1 MNRRSIATPRQ
12 PSAEERMIRL
22 GQATISLERRE
33 AFLDGRLLRVGGR
46 AFEILSVLMQADGRI
61 VSKDELITQV
71 WPDTVVEENNLQ
83 VQISS
88 LRKLLGEKELIQTVP
103 RRGYRL
109 LKERESPLP
118 SFHPAP
124 STPLS
129 TEDQVT
135 IDPDT
140 VPVFIV
146 DDEAP
151 VRMAL
156 SRLLRAE
163 GIAHRIFASA
173 EELLG
178 ADLDIGPACLLLDVS
193 LPETTGLE
201 LQSALGQRGHP
212 WPIVFMTGFGTIPM
226 SVQAMKAG
234 AVEFLTKPFN
244 DDQLLEILR
253 TTRQRA
259 AMEFE
264 QWQRIQNARQKAG
277 LLTPREREVLP
288 LMVVGLSNKQIANR
302 LGTSEVTAKVHRKH
316 IMAKMQTRSLVSL
329 VKLYGLISMAP
340 ASGVQ
345 GSS

>member
-1 MNRRSIATPRQ
+1 
-12 PSAEERMIRL
+12 MIRL

-33 AFLDGRLLRVGGR
+33 AFLDGQPLRVGGR
-46 AFEILSVLMQADGRI
+46 AFEILSVLMQAEGRI

-88 LRKLLGEKELIQTVP
+88 LRKLLGEKALIQTVP

-118 SFHPAP
+118 PFHPAAP
-124 STPLS
+124 LVSETP
-129 TEDQVT
+129 QT
-135 IDPDT
+135 IDPDS

-146 DDEAP
+146 DDEAR
-151 VRMAL
+151 VRTAL

-173 EELLG
+173 EELLS

-193 LPETTGLE
+193 LPEASGLQ

-212 WPIVFMTGFGTIPM
+212 WPVIFMTGFGTIAM

-244 DDQLLEILR
+244 DDQLLDILR
-253 TTRQRA
+253 TTRARA
-259 AMEFE
+259 AMAFE
-264 QWQRIQNARQKAG
+264 HWQRIQNARQRAA

-288 LMVVGLSNKQIANR
+288 LIVAGLSNKHIANR

-316 IMAKMQTRSLVSL
+316 IMEKMQTRSLVSL
-329 VKLYGLISMAP
+329 VNLYGLISTEP
-340 ASGVQ
+340 AFGVP

>member
-1 MNRRSIATPRQ
+1 
-12 PSAEERMIRL
+12 MIRL

-33 AFLDGRLLRVGGR
+33 AFLDGRPLRVGGR

-109 LKERESPLP
+109 LKEREPPLP
-118 SFHPAP
+118 LFHPVSPGTYA
-124 STPLS
+124 S
-129 TEDQVT
+129 EEQET
-135 IDPDT
+135 IDPDS
-140 VPVFIV
+140 VPVYIV
-146 DDEAP
+146 DDEAS
-151 VRMAL
+151 VRTAL

-163 GIAHRIFASA
+163 GIAHRIFTSA
-173 EELLG
+173 EELLN

-201 LQSALGQRGHP
+201 LQSALGQRGYP
-212 WPIVFMTGFGTIPM
+212 WPVIFMTGFGTIPM

-234 AVEFLTKPFN
+234 AVEFMTKPFN
-244 DDQLLEILR
+244 DEQLLGTLR

-259 AMEFE
+259 AMAFE
-264 QWQRIQNARQKAG
+264 QWRRIQGALKKAA

-288 LMVVGLSNKQIANR
+288 LIVEGLSNKHIANR
-302 LGTSEVTAKVHRKH
+302 LGTSEITAKVHRKH
-316 IMAKMQTRSLVSL
+316 IMEKMQTRSLVSL
-329 VKLYGLISMAP
+329 VNLYGLISSEP
-340 ASGVQ
+340 TFGVQ
-345 GSS
+345 SPT

>member
-1 MNRRSIATPRQ
+1 
-12 PSAEERMIRL
+12 MIRL

-33 AFLDGRLLRVGGR
+33 AFLDGQPLRVGGR
-46 AFEILSVLMQADGRI
+46 AFEILSLLMQADGRI

-88 LRKLLGEKELIQTVP
+88 LRKLLGEKQLIQTVP

-109 LKERESPLP
+109 LKEREPPLP
-118 SFHPAP
+118 LFHPPAP
-124 STPLS
+124 GTLAP
-129 TEDQVT
+129 EDRQP
-135 IDPDT
+135 IDPDS

-146 DDEAP
+146 DDEAR
-151 VRMAL
+151 VRTAL

-178 ADLDIGPACLLLDVS
+178 AELDIGPACLLLDVS
-193 LPETTGLE
+193 LPQATGLE
-201 LQSALGQRGHP
+201 LQSALGERGHP
-212 WPIVFMTGFGTIPM
+212 WPVIFMTGFGTIPM

-244 DDQLLEILR
+244 DDQLLDILR
-253 TTRQRA
+253 TTRARA
-259 AMEFE
+259 ATAFE
-264 QWQRIQNARQKAG
+264 QWQRIQTARRRAA

-288 LMVVGLSNKQIANR
+288 LIVTGLSNKQIANR

-316 IMAKMQTRSLVSL
+316 IMEKMQTRSLVSL
-329 VKLYGLISMAP
+329 VKLYGLISAEP
-340 ASGVQ
+340 AFGL

>member
-1 MNRRSIATPRQ
+1 
-12 PSAEERMIRL
+12 MIRL

-33 AFLDGRLLRVGGR
+33 AFLDGQPLRVGGR
-46 AFEILSVLMQADGRI
+46 AFEILSVLMQAEGRI

-88 LRKLLGEKELIQTVP
+88 LRKLLGEKALIQTVP

-118 SFHPAP
+118 PFHPAAP
-124 STPLS
+124 LVSETP
-129 TEDQVT
+129 QT
-135 IDPDT
+135 IDPDS

-146 DDEAP
+146 DDEAR
-151 VRMAL
+151 VRTAL

-173 EELLG
+173 EELLS

-193 LPETTGLE
+193 LPEATGLQ

-212 WPIVFMTGFGTIPM
+212 WPVIFMTGFGTIAM

-244 DDQLLEILR
+244 DDQLLDILR
-253 TTRQRA
+253 TTRARA
-259 AMEFE
+259 AMAFE
-264 QWQRIQNARQKAG
+264 QWQRIQNARQRAA

-288 LMVVGLSNKQIANR
+288 LIVAGLSNKHIANR

-316 IMAKMQTRSLVSL
+316 IMEKMQTRSLVSL
-329 VKLYGLISMAP
+329 VNLYGLISTEP
-340 ASGVQ
+340 AFGVP

>member
-1 MNRRSIATPRQ
+1 MIRRFPVTFPQR
-12 PSAEERMIRL
+12 SAEERMIRL

-33 AFLDGRLLRVGGR
+33 AFRDGRPLRVGGR

-71 WPDTVVEENNLQ
+71 CPDTIVEENNLQ

-88 LRKLLGEKELIQTVP
+88 LRKLLGEKQLIQTVP

-109 LKERESPLP
+109 LKEREPPLP
-118 SFHPAP
+118 LFHPMVP
-124 STPLS
+124 GPLAS
-129 TEDQVT
+129 KDQET
-135 IDPDT
+135 IDPDS

-146 DDEAP
+146 DDEAS
-151 VRMAL
+151 VRTAL

-163 GIAHRIFASA
+163 GIVHQIFASA

-178 ADLDIGPACLLLDVS
+178 AALDIGPACLLLDIS
-193 LPETTGLE
+193 LPEATGLE
-201 LQSALGQRGHP
+201 LQSTLGQRGHP
-212 WPIVFMTGFGTIPM
+212 WPVIFMTGFGTIPM

-244 DDQLLEILR
+244 DDQLLDILR

-259 AMEFE
+259 ATAFE
-264 QWQRIQNARQKAG
+264 QWQRIQSVRQRAA

-288 LMVVGLSNKQIANR
+288 LIVAGLSNKHIANR

-316 IMAKMQTRSLVSL
+316 IMEKMQTRSLVSL
-329 VKLYGLISMAP
+329 VSLYGLISAEP
-340 ASGVQ
+340 ASVMQ

>member
-1 MNRRSIATPRQ
+1 
-12 PSAEERMIRL
+12 MIRL

-33 AFLDGRLLRVGGR
+33 AFLDGRPLRVGGR

-109 LKERESPLP
+109 LKERETPLP
-118 SFHPAP
+118 PFHPGTLV
-124 STPLS
+124 S
-129 TEDQVT
+129 EDQAT
-135 IDPDT
+135 IDPDS
-140 VPVFIV
+140 VLVFIV
-146 DDEAP
+146 DDEAS
-151 VRMAL
+151 VRTAL

-173 EELLG
+173 EELLS
-178 ADLDIGPACLLLDVS
+178 ADLEIGPACLLLDVS
-193 LPETTGLE
+193 LPEATGLE

-212 WPIVFMTGFGTIPM
+212 WPVIFMTGFGTIPM

-244 DDQLLEILR
+244 DDQLLDILR

-259 AMEFE
+259 AMAFE
-264 QWQRIQNARQKAG
+264 QWQRIQSARQRAA

-288 LMVVGLSNKQIANR
+288 LIVAGLSNKHIANR

-316 IMAKMQTRSLVSL
+316 IMEKMQTRSLVSL
-329 VKLYGLISMAP
+329 VKLYGLISADPGIGM
-340 ASGVQ
+340 Q
-345 GSS
+345 GCT

>member
-1 MNRRSIATPRQ
+1 
-12 PSAEERMIRL
+12 MIRL

-103 RRGYRL
+103 RRGYRI
-109 LKERESPLP
+109 LKEREPPLP
-118 SFHPAP
+118 LFHPVAP
-124 STPLS
+124 GPLAS
-129 TEDQVT
+129 EDQES
-135 IDPDT
+135 IDPRS

-146 DDEAP
+146 DDDAS
-151 VRMAL
+151 VRTAL

-173 EELLG
+173 EEFLN
-178 ADLDIGPACLLLDVS
+178 ADLEIGPACLLLDVT
-193 LPETTGLE
+193 LPEATGLE
-201 LQSALGQRGHP
+201 LQSVLGQRGHP
-212 WPIVFMTGFGTIPM
+212 WPVIFMTGFGTIPM

-244 DDQLLEILR
+244 DDQLLDTLH

-259 AMEFE
+259 AVAFE
-264 QWQRIQNARQKAG
+264 QWQRLQRARQKAA

-288 LMVVGLSNKQIANR
+288 LVVAGLSNKLIANR

-316 IMAKMQTRSLVSL
+316 IMEKMQTRSLVSL
-329 VKLYGLISMAP
+329 VNLYGLISAEP
-340 ASGVQ
+340 AFGMQ
-345 GSS
+345 GPS

>member
-1 MNRRSIATPRQ
+1 
-12 PSAEERMIRL
+12 MIRL
-22 GQATISLERRE
+22 GQATISLEQRE
-33 AFLDGRLLRVGGR
+33 AFLDGRPLRVGGR

-118 SFHPAP
+118 PFHSAT
-124 STPLS
+124 SWALTG
-129 TEDQVT
+129 EKQEA

-140 VPVFIV
+140 VPVLIV
-146 DDEAP
+146 DDEAS
-151 VRMAL
+151 VRTAL

-163 GIAHRIFASA
+163 GIVHRIFGSA
-173 EELLG
+173 EELLN
-178 ADLDIGPACLLLDVS
+178 ADLDIGPACLLLDIS
-193 LPETTGLE
+193 LPEATGLE

-212 WPIVFMTGFGTIPM
+212 WPVIFMTGFGTIPM

-244 DDQLLEILR
+244 DDQLLDILH

-259 AMEFE
+259 AKAFE
-264 QWQRIQNARQKAG
+264 QWQRIQSTRQKAA

-288 LMVVGLSNKQIANR
+288 LIAAGLSNKHIANR

-316 IMAKMQTRSLVSL
+316 IMEKMQTRSLVRL
-329 VKLYGLISMAP
+329 VKLYGLISSDP
-340 ASGVQ
+340 AFGMQ
-345 GSS
+345 DSS

>member
-1 MNRRSIATPRQ
+1 
-12 PSAEERMIRL
+12 MIRL

-33 AFLDGRLLRVGGR
+33 AFLDGRPLRVGGR
-46 AFEILSVLMQADGRI
+46 AFEILSVLLQADGRI

-109 LKERESPLP
+109 LKEREPPLP
-118 SFHPAP
+118 LFHPAA
-124 STPLS
+124 PLAS
-129 TEDQVT
+129 EDQQR
-135 IDPDT
+135 IDPDS

-146 DDEAP
+146 DDDAS
-151 VRMAL
+151 VRTAL

-163 GIAHRIFASA
+163 GIVHRIFASA
-173 EELLG
+173 EELLS

-193 LPETTGLE
+193 LPEATGLE
-201 LQSALGQRGHP
+201 LQSTLGRRGLP
-212 WPIVFMTGFGTIPM
+212 WPVIFMTGFGTIPM

-244 DDQLLEILR
+244 DDQLLDILR

-259 AMEFE
+259 ATTFE
-264 QWQRIQNARQKAG
+264 QWQRTQSARQRAA
-277 LLTPREREVLP
+277 LLTPREHEVLP
-288 LMVVGLSNKQIANR
+288 LIVAGLSNKHIANR

-316 IMAKMQTRSLVSL
+316 IMEKMQTRSLVSL
-329 VKLYGLISMAP
+329 VSLYGLLSAEP
-340 ASGVQ
+340 AFGTQ

>member
-1 MNRRSIATPRQ
+1 
-12 PSAEERMIRL
+12 MIRL

-33 AFLDGRLLRVGGR
+33 AFLDGQPLRVGGR
-46 AFEILSVLMQADGRI
+46 AFEILSLLMQADGRI

-88 LRKLLGEKELIQTVP
+88 LRKLLGEKQLIQTVP

-109 LKERESPLP
+109 LKEREPSLPL
-118 SFHPAP
+118 FHPPGPGPLAP
-124 STPLS
+124 
-129 TEDQVT
+129 EDRQP
-135 IDPDT
+135 IDPDS

-146 DDEAP
+146 DDEAR
-151 VRMAL
+151 VRTAL

-173 EELLG
+173 EELLD
-178 ADLDIGPACLLLDVS
+178 AELDIGPACLLLDVR
-193 LPETTGLE
+193 LPQATGLE
-201 LQSALGQRGHP
+201 LQSALGERGHP
-212 WPIVFMTGFGTIPM
+212 WPVVFMTGFGTIPM

-244 DDQLLEILR
+244 DDQLLDILR
-253 TTRQRA
+253 TTRARA
-259 AMEFE
+259 ATAFE
-264 QWQRIQNARQKAG
+264 QWQRIQTARQRAA

-288 LMVVGLSNKQIANR
+288 LIVTGLSNKQIANR

-316 IMAKMQTRSLVSL
+316 IMEKMQTRSLVSL
-329 VKLYGLISMAP
+329 VKLYGLISAEP
-340 ASGVQ
+340 AFGL

>member
-1 MNRRSIATPRQ
+1 
-12 PSAEERMIRL
+12 MIRL

-33 AFLDGRLLRVGGR
+33 AFLDGQPLRVGGR

-88 LRKLLGEKELIQTVP
+88 LRKLLGEKQLIQTVP

-109 LKERESPLP
+109 LKEHEPPLP
-118 SFHPAP
+118 LFQPTALG
-124 STPLS
+124 PLAS
-129 TEDQVT
+129 EDQQR
-135 IDPDT
+135 IDPDS

-146 DDEAP
+146 DDEAS
-151 VRMAL
+151 VRTAL

-178 ADLDIGPACLLLDVS
+178 ADLNIGPACLLLDIS

-212 WPIVFMTGFGTIPM
+212 WPIIFMTGFGTIPM

-244 DDQLLEILR
+244 DDQLLDILR

-259 AMEFE
+259 ATAFE
-264 QWQRIQNARQKAG
+264 QWQRIQSARQRAV

-288 LMVVGLSNKQIANR
+288 LIVAGLSNKHIANR

-316 IMAKMQTRSLVSL
+316 IMEKMQTRSLVSL
-329 VKLYGLISMAP
+329 ISLYGLISAEP
-340 ASGVQ
+340 ASAMQ
-345 GSS
+345 GST

>member
-1 MNRRSIATPRQ
+1 
-12 PSAEERMIRL
+12 MIRL

-33 AFLDGRLLRVGGR
+33 AFRDGQPLRVGGR

-71 WPDTVVEENNLQ
+71 WPNTIVEENNLQ

-88 LRKLLGEKELIQTVP
+88 LRKLLGEKQLIQTVP

-109 LKERESPLP
+109 LKEREPPLP
-118 SFHPAP
+118 SFHPMVPGPLAP
-124 STPLS
+124 Q
-129 TEDQVT
+129 DQEA
-135 IDPDT
+135 IDPDS

-146 DDEAP
+146 DDEAS
-151 VRMAL
+151 VRTAL

-178 ADLDIGPACLLLDVS
+178 ADLGIGPACLLLDIS
-193 LPETTGLE
+193 LPEATGLE
-201 LQSALGQRGHP
+201 LQSTLGQRGHP
-212 WPIVFMTGFGTIPM
+212 WPVIFMTGFGTIPM

-244 DDQLLEILR
+244 DDQLLDILR

-259 AMEFE
+259 ATAFV
-264 QWQRIQNARQKAG
+264 QWQRIQSARQRAV

-288 LMVVGLSNKQIANR
+288 LIVAGLSNKHIANR
-302 LGTSEVTAKVHRKH
+302 LGTSEITAKVHRKH
-316 IMAKMQTRSLVSL
+316 IMEKMQTRSLVSL
-329 VKLYGLISMAP
+329 VSLYGLISAEPAP
-340 ASGVQ
+340 AMQ

>member
-1 MNRRSIATPRQ
+1 
-12 PSAEERMIRL
+12 MIRL

-33 AFLDGRLLRVGGR
+33 AFLDGRPLRVGGR

-109 LKERESPLP
+109 LKEREPPLP
-118 SFHPAP
+118 LFHPVSPGTFA
-124 STPLS
+124 S
-129 TEDQVT
+129 EEQET
-135 IDPDT
+135 IDPDS
-140 VPVFIV
+140 VPVYIV
-146 DDEAP
+146 DDEAS
-151 VRMAL
+151 VRTAL

-163 GIAHRIFASA
+163 GIAHRIFSSA
-173 EELLG
+173 EELLN

-201 LQSALGQRGHP
+201 LQSALGQRGYP
-212 WPIVFMTGFGTIPM
+212 WPVIFMTGFGTIPM

-234 AVEFLTKPFN
+234 AVEFMTKPFN
-244 DDQLLEILR
+244 DEQLLGTLR

-259 AMEFE
+259 AMAFE
-264 QWQRIQNARQKAG
+264 QWRRIQGALKKAA

-288 LMVVGLSNKQIANR
+288 LIVEGLSNKHIANR
-302 LGTSEVTAKVHRKH
+302 LGTSEITAKVHRKH
-316 IMAKMQTRSLVSL
+316 IMEKMQTRSLVSL
-329 VKLYGLISMAP
+329 VNLYGLISSEP
-340 ASGVQ
+340 TFGVQ
-345 GSS
+345 SPT

>member
-1 MNRRSIATPRQ
+1 
-12 PSAEERMIRL
+12 MIRL
-22 GQATISLERRE
+22 GHATISLERRE
-33 AFLDGRLLRVGGR
+33 AFLDGRPLRVGGR

-61 VSKDELITQV
+61 VSKNELITQV

-109 LKERESPLP
+109 LKEREPPLP
-118 SFHPAP
+118 LFHPVVP
-124 STPLS
+124 DILVS
-129 TEDQVT
+129 EDQQT
-135 IDPDT
+135 IDPDS

-146 DDEAP
+146 DDEAS
-151 VRMAL
+151 VRTAL

-173 EELLG
+173 EELLS
-178 ADLDIGPACLLLDVS
+178 ANLDIGPACLLLDVS
-193 LPETTGLE
+193 LPEATGLE

-212 WPIVFMTGFGTIPM
+212 WPVIFMTGFGTIPM

-244 DDQLLEILR
+244 EDQLLHILR

-259 AMEFE
+259 AIAFE
-264 QWQRIQNARQKAG
+264 QWQRTQSARQRAT

-288 LMVVGLSNKQIANR
+288 LIVAGLSNKHIANR

-316 IMAKMQTRSLVSL
+316 IMEKMQTRSLVSL
-329 VKLYGLISMAP
+329 VKLYGLISAEPPFSM
-340 ASGVQ
+340 Q

>member
-1 MNRRSIATPRQ
+1 
-12 PSAEERMIRL
+12 MIRL

-33 AFLDGRLLRVGGR
+33 AFLDGRPLRVGGR

-88 LRKLLGEKELIQTVP
+88 LRKLFGEKELIQTVP

-109 LKERESPLP
+109 LKEREPPLP
-118 SFHPAP
+118 SFLPA
-124 STPLS
+124 
-129 TEDQVT
+129 
-135 IDPDT
+135 T

-146 DDEAP
+146 DDEVS
-151 VRMAL
+151 VRTAL

-173 EELLG
+173 EELLST
-178 ADLDIGPACLLLDVS
+178 DLDIGPACLLLDIS
-193 LPETTGLE
+193 LPKATGLE
-201 LQSALGQRGHP
+201 LQSALAQRGHP
-212 WPIVFMTGFGTIPM
+212 WPVIFMTGFGTIPM

-244 DDQLLEILR
+244 DDQLLDILR

-259 AMEFE
+259 AIAFE
-264 QWQRIQNARQKAG
+264 QWQLIQNARQKAT

-288 LMVVGLSNKQIANR
+288 LIVAGLSNKQVANR

-316 IMAKMQTRSLVSL
+316 IMEKMQTRSLVSL
-329 VKLYGLISMAP
+329 VKLYGLISEEP
-340 ASGVQ
+340 TFGIQ
-345 GSS
+345 GS

>member
-1 MNRRSIATPRQ
+1 MPDESTLARHSP
-12 PSAEERMIRL
+12 PHSAEQRMIRL
-22 GQATISLERRE
+22 GQATISLEQRE
-33 AFLDGRLLRVGGR
+33 AFLDGRPLRVGGR

-109 LKERESPLP
+109 LKERELPL
-118 SFHPAP
+118 FHPMVP
-124 STPLS
+124 GPLVS
-129 TEDQVT
+129 QDQAT
-135 IDPDT
+135 IDPDS

-146 DDEAP
+146 DDEAS
-151 VRMAL
+151 VRTAL

-163 GIAHRIFASA
+163 GIVHRIFASA
-173 EELLG
+173 EELLN
-178 ADLDIGPACLLLDVS
+178 ADLDMGPACLLLDIS
-193 LPETTGLE
+193 LPEATGLE

-212 WPIVFMTGFGTIPM
+212 WPVIFMTGFGTIPM

-244 DDQLLEILR
+244 DDQLLDVLR
-253 TTRQRA
+253 ATRQRA
-259 AMEFE
+259 AKAFE
-264 QWQRIQNARQKAG
+264 QWQRIQSARQKAA

-288 LMVVGLSNKQIANR
+288 LIVAGLSNKHIANR

-316 IMAKMQTRSLVSL
+316 IMEKMQTRSLVSL
-329 VKLYGLISMAP
+329 VKLYGLIGSDP
-340 ASGVQ
+340 ASGPQ

>member
-1 MNRRSIATPRQ
+1 
-12 PSAEERMIRL
+12 MIRL

-33 AFLDGRLLRVGGR
+33 AFLDGQPLRVGGR
-46 AFEILSVLMQADGRI
+46 AFEILSVLMQAEGRI

-88 LRKLLGEKELIQTVP
+88 LRKLLGEKALIQTVP

-118 SFHPAP
+118 PFHPAA
-124 STPLS
+124 PLVS
-129 TEDQVT
+129 EAPQT
-135 IDPDT
+135 IDPDS

-146 DDEAP
+146 DDEAR
-151 VRMAL
+151 VRTAL

-173 EELLG
+173 EELLS

-193 LPETTGLE
+193 LPEATGLQ

-212 WPIVFMTGFGTIPM
+212 WPVIFMTGFGTIAM

-244 DDQLLEILR
+244 DDQLLDILR
-253 TTRQRA
+253 TTRARA
-259 AMEFE
+259 AMAFE
-264 QWQRIQNARQKAG
+264 HWQRIQNARQRAA

-288 LMVVGLSNKQIANR
+288 LIVAGLSNKHIANR

-316 IMAKMQTRSLVSL
+316 IMEKMQTRSLVSL
-329 VKLYGLISMAP
+329 VNLYGLISTEP
-340 ASGVQ
+340 AFGVP

>member
-1 MNRRSIATPRQ
+1 
-12 PSAEERMIRL
+12 MIRL

-33 AFLDGRLLRVGGR
+33 AFLDGRPLRVGGR

-88 LRKLLGEKELIQTVP
+88 LRKLFGEKELIQTVP

-109 LKERESPLP
+109 LKEREPPRP
-118 SFHPAP
+118 SFFAA
-124 STPLS
+124 TPGALRS
-129 TEDQVT
+129 EVQEK
-135 IDPDT
+135 IDPAT

-146 DDEAP
+146 DDEVS
-151 VRMAL
+151 VRTAL

-178 ADLDIGPACLLLDVS
+178 TDLDIGPACLLLDIS
-193 LPETTGLE
+193 LPKATGLE
-201 LQSALGQRGHP
+201 LQSALAQRGHP
-212 WPIVFMTGFGTIPM
+212 WPVIFMTGFGTIPM

-244 DDQLLEILR
+244 DDQLLDILR

-259 AMEFE
+259 AIAFE
-264 QWQRIQNARQKAG
+264 QWQLIQNARQKAT

-288 LMVVGLSNKQIANR
+288 LIVAGLSNKQVAIR

-316 IMAKMQTRSLVSL
+316 IMEKMQTRSLVSL
-329 VKLYGLISMAP
+329 VKLYGLISEEPTFGM
-340 ASGVQ
+340 Q
-345 GSS
+345 GS

>member
-1 MNRRSIATPRQ
+1 
-12 PSAEERMIRL
+12 MIRL

-33 AFLDGRLLRVGGR
+33 AFRDGQPLRVGGR

-71 WPDTVVEENNLQ
+71 WPDTIVEENNLQ

-88 LRKLLGEKELIQTVP
+88 LRKLLGEKQLIQTVP

-109 LKERESPLP
+109 LKEREPPMP
-118 SFHPAP
+118 SFHPVVP
-124 STPLS
+124 GPLAS
-129 TEDQVT
+129 QDQET
-135 IDPDT
+135 IDPDS

-146 DDEAP
+146 DDEAS
-151 VRMAL
+151 VRTAL

-173 EELLG
+173 EELLD
-178 ADLDIGPACLLLDVS
+178 ADLNIGPACLLLDIS
-193 LPETTGLE
+193 LPEATGLE
-201 LQSALGQRGHP
+201 LQSTLGQRGHP
-212 WPIVFMTGFGTIPM
+212 WPVIFMTGFGTIPM

-244 DDQLLEILR
+244 DDQLLDILR

-259 AMEFE
+259 ATAFE
-264 QWQRIQNARQKAG
+264 QWQRIQSARQRAV

-288 LMVVGLSNKQIANR
+288 LIVAGLSNKHIANR

-316 IMAKMQTRSLVSL
+316 IMEKMQTRSLVSL
-329 VKLYGLISMAP
+329 VSLYGLISTEP
-340 ASGVQ
+340 ASAMQ

>member
-1 MNRRSIATPRQ
+1 
-12 PSAEERMIRL
+12 MIRL

-33 AFLDGRLLRVGGR
+33 AFLDGRPLRVGGR

-109 LKERESPLP
+109 LKEREPPL
-118 SFHPAP
+118 FHPTTPGP
-124 STPLS
+124 SAS
-129 TEDQVT
+129 EDQQR
-135 IDPDT
+135 IDPDS
-140 VPVFIV
+140 VQVFIV

-151 VRMAL
+151 VRTAL

-163 GIAHRIFASA
+163 GIVHRIFASA
-173 EELLG
+173 EELLS

-193 LPETTGLE
+193 LPEATGLE
-201 LQSALGQRGHP
+201 LQSALGRRGLP
-212 WPIVFMTGFGTIPM
+212 WPVIFMTGFGTIPM

-244 DDQLLEILR
+244 DGQLLDILR

-259 AMEFE
+259 ATAFE
-264 QWQRIQNARQKAG
+264 QWQRTQSARQRAT
-277 LLTPREREVLP
+277 LLTPREHEVLP
-288 LMVVGLSNKQIANR
+288 LIVAGLSNKHIANR

-316 IMAKMQTRSLVSL
+316 IMEKMQTRSLVSL
-329 VKLYGLISMAP
+329 VSLYGLISAEP
-340 ASGVQ
+340 AFGTQ

>member
-1 MNRRSIATPRQ
+1 
-12 PSAEERMIRL
+12 MIRL

-33 AFLDGRLLRVGGR
+33 AFLDGRPLRVGGR

-109 LKERESPLP
+109 LKEREPPLP
-118 SFHPAP
+118 LFHPTTPGP
-124 STPLS
+124 SAS
-129 TEDQVT
+129 EDQQR
-135 IDPDT
+135 IDPDR
-140 VPVFIV
+140 VQVFIV

-151 VRMAL
+151 VRTAL

-163 GIAHRIFASA
+163 GIVHRIFASA
-173 EELLG
+173 EELLS

-193 LPETTGLE
+193 LPEATGLE
-201 LQSALGQRGHP
+201 LQSALGRRGLP
-212 WPIVFMTGFGTIPM
+212 WPVIFMTGFGTIPM

-244 DDQLLEILR
+244 DGQLLDILR

-259 AMEFE
+259 ATAFE
-264 QWQRIQNARQKAG
+264 QWQRTQSARQRAT
-277 LLTPREREVLP
+277 LLTPREHEVLP
-288 LMVVGLSNKQIANR
+288 LIVAGLSNKHIANR

-316 IMAKMQTRSLVSL
+316 IMEKMQTRSLVSL
-329 VKLYGLISMAP
+329 VSLYGLLSAEP
-340 ASGVQ
+340 AFGTQ